1 MHEMGIAIELYR
13 TCRETV
19 REHGEG
25 RLRHVKIT
33 VGELAAVEPDLLS
46 FGWEAVIADTPD
58 EGAQLE
64 IEFCRADNE
73 AKGTP
78 PGVRRITKNTGIST
92 KEMYQLFPKGPGV
105 LSSKI
110 AGLSK
115 PKGCI

>member
-1 MHEMGIAIELYR
+1 VSTATIAGVAVELDAEGFMTDPNQWNREIAEAIAAENGIAPLTEK
-13 TCRETV
+13 
-19 REHGEG
+19 H
-25 RLRHVKIT
+25 
-33 VGELAAVEPDLLS
+33 
-46 FGWEAVIADTPD
+46 WQVID
-58 EGAQLE
+58 
-64 IEFCRADNE
+64 FCRADNE

-92 KEMYQLFPKGPGV
+92 KEMYALFPKGPGV

>member
-1 MHEMGIAIELYR
+1 VSTATIAGVQVELDAEGFMTDPAQWTKEIAEAIARENGI
-13 TCRETV
+13 
-19 REHGEG
+19 
-25 RLRHVKIT
+25 
-33 VGELAAVEPDLLS
+33 
-46 FGWEAVIADTPD
+46 DTLT
-58 EGAQLE
+58 EKQWKV

-92 KEMYQLFPKGPGV
+92 KEMYELFPKGPGV